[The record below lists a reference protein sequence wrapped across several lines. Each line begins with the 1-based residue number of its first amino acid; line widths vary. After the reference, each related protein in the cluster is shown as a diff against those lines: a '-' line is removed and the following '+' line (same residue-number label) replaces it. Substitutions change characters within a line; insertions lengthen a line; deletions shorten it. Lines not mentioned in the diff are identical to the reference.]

1 MKCNVMLRDVCVYRY
16 VYIYIY
22 VCIYIYIY
30 IFMYFYV
37 FIFVHTYYAG
47 GPTSMYSWRGCDL
60 LLLHPRG
67 NPQLPTPNPQ
77 LSVDTAIDARFV
89 QIQCHTSR

>member
-1 MKCNVMLRDVCVYRY
+1 MC
-16 VYIYIY
+16 
-22 VCIYIYIY
+22 
-30 IFMYFYV
+30 FYV

-47 GPTSMYSWRGCDL
+47 GPTSMYSCRGCDL

-67 NPQLPTPNPQ
+67 KPQLPTPNPE
-77 LSVDTAIDARFV
+77 LSVNTAIDARFV